1 MESRV
6 KRTFRGFITITA
18 AAAFFAVLLQT
29 PGMGQNL
36 SPEEKAR
43 IKARNIAQNIE
54 LGSRVITIYDRQGK
68 VIKTVGPKG
77 LYTQP
82 VFSPDA
88 KRIAV
93 VEADLHPESTDQF
106 AQTADIFVYDADTGA
121 RTRITTSGNR
131 EQAIAPVW
139 SPDGTQLAYL
149 ALRSGSQGLYRK
161 PSNGQGSEELLYKLP
176 GAGYILSDW
185 SLDGKF
191 LNYSS
196 TQLGQSVL
204 YALPLDEEHKPVE
217 VTKSTSTM
225 QAARLSPDSRLLAYR
240 SDESGKFEVY
250 VRSFDPAGGTGAGKW
265 KISDGGLG
273 MVAWRRDGQELF
285 YFAPDRG
292 IMSVSVST
300 SPAFEF
306 GKPKLLFKAPN
317 SFPVAGTPG
326 GFATIS
332 RDGQR
337 FALAVPIPPRLRQ
350 ITVLDRQGKIVR
362 KVGEPGRYDM
372 PALSPDGARVAVV
385 RADPA
390 TENVDIWSID
400 MRTGKGTAITNDED
414 QDITPIWSPD
424 GKQILYV
431 SIPARNAT
439 YWSIYRKAADGSGS
453 AEQLFRFTP
462 GASLQLTDISAD
474 GKYLGFS
481 SGGALFVVA
490 LTGTDP
496 LARKAIEYVR
506 DEYNE
511 FLGRFSPDSRFM
523 AYLSD
528 ESERNQVWVRPFD
541 SASGTPPAE
550 GKWRVSKDGGDS
562 MIAWRADG
570 RELYYLHND
579 VDTGDTMVMAVDVS
593 MSPPSFQA
601 GTPKLLFRLPMSP
614 QGNPGQ
620 WKNVTKD
627 GRQFIF
633 TIPVTDQAR

>member
-1 MESRV
+1 MKHSY
-6 KRTFRGFITITA
+6 RTAINITA
-18 AAAFFAVLLQT
+18 AALFAVLVLT
-29 PGMGQNL
+29 PGRGQA
-36 SPEEKAR
+36 PTAQEKAKIR
-43 IKARNIAQNIE
+43 ARNIAQTVE
-54 LGSRVITIYDRQGK
+54 LASRFITLYDRQGK
-68 VIKTVGPKG
+68 VVKTVGPKG
-77 LYTQP
+77 LYQQP

-106 AQTADIFVYDADTGA
+106 AQTADIFVYDVDTGA
-121 RTRITTSGNR
+121 HTRITTSGNR

-149 ALRSGSQGLYRK
+149 ALRAGSQGIYRK

-176 GAGYILSDW
+176 GAGYVLSDW

-191 LNYSS
+191 LNYSA
-196 TQLGQSVL
+196 TQLGESVL
-204 YALPLDEEHKPVE
+204 YALPLDGEHKPVE
-217 VTKSTSTM
+217 VTKSAFTM

-250 VRSFDPAGGTGAGKW
+250 VRSFDLAGGAGGGKW

-273 MVAWRRDGQELF
+273 MVAWRRDGQELY

-292 IMSVSVST
+292 IMAVSVST

-306 GKPKLLFKAPN
+306 GKPKLLFKAPD

-326 GFATIS
+326 GLASIS

-337 FALAVPIPPRLRQ
+337 FALVVPPAPSLRE
-350 ITVLDRQGKIVR
+350 ITVFDRQGKTVR
-362 KVGEPGRYDM
+362 KVGEAGLYDM
-372 PALSPDGARVAVV
+372 PALSPDGTKLAVV
-385 RADPA
+385 RNDQV
-390 TENVDIWSID
+390 TNHVDIWSFD
-400 MRTGKGTAITNDED
+400 MNTGKSTAVTSDEA
-414 QDITPIWSPD
+414 QDITPIWSQD

-431 SIPARNAT
+431 SIPPRNAT

-453 AEQLFRFTP
+453 AEQLYRHTP
-462 GASLQLTDISAD
+462 GASLQLTDVSPD

-481 SGGALFVVA
+481 SGGALFVVP

-541 SASGTPPAE
+541 SASGTPPPE

-570 RELYYLHND
+570 KEIYYLHND
-579 VDTGDTMVMAVDVS
+579 VDTGDTMVMAADIA
-593 MSPPSFQA
+593 MAPSFQA
-601 GTPKLLFRLPMSP
+601 GTPRLLFRLPMNP

-627 GRQFIF
+627 GQRFVF
-633 TIPVTDQAR
+633 TVPVTQAAR

>member
-1 MESRV
+1 MKPAFS
-6 KRTFRGFITITA
+6 KAITTTA
-18 AAAFFAVLLQT
+18 AAAFFLVLLQT
-29 PGMGQNL
+29 PGMGQAL
-36 SPEEKAR
+36 SAEEKATTR
-43 IKARNIAQNIE
+43 TRNIAQTIE
-54 LGSRVITIYDRQGK
+54 LASRVLTIYDRDGK
-68 VIKTVGPKG
+68 ALKTVGPKG
-77 LYTQP
+77 LYQQP

-93 VEADLHPESTDQF
+93 VETDLHPESTDQF
-106 AQTADIFVYDADTGA
+106 AQTSDIFVYDADTGA

-139 SPDGTQLAYL
+139 SPDSTQLAYL
-149 ALRSGSQGLYRK
+149 ALRGGSQGIYTK
-161 PSNGQGSEELLYKLP
+161 PSNGQGAEQLLYKLP

-191 LNYSS
+191 LNFSS
-196 TQLGQSVL
+196 TQLGESVL
-204 YALPLDEEHKPVE
+204 YALPLEGEHKPVE
-217 VTKSTSTM
+217 VTRSTSTM

-250 VRSFDPAGGTGAGKW
+250 VRSFEPAGDKGAGKW

-285 YFAPDRG
+285 YYAPDRG

-300 SPAFEF
+300 SPTFEF

-317 SFPVAGTPG
+317 SFPVSGTPG
-326 GFATIS
+326 GLASVS

-337 FALAVPIPPRLRQ
+337 FALVVPPPPRLRQ
-350 ITVLDRQGKIVR
+350 ITVLDRHGKTVR
-362 KVGEPGRYDM
+362 KIGEPGLYDA
-372 PALSPDGARVAVV
+372 PALSPDGTRVAVM
-385 RADPA
+385 RNDPA
-390 TENVDIWSID
+390 TDNVDIWSID
-400 MRTGKGTAITNDED
+400 MSTGKGTAITSDED

-431 SIPARNAT
+431 SIPARNAR

-511 FLGRFSPDSRFM
+511 FLGRFSPDSRFV
-523 AYLSD
+523 AYVSD
-528 ESERNQVWVRPFD
+528 ASERNQIWVRPFD
-541 SASGTPPAE
+541 SVSGTPPAE
-550 GKWRVSKDGGDS
+550 GKWRVSKDGGDG
-562 MIAWRADG
+562 MIAWRSDG

-579 VDTGDTMVMAVDVS
+579 ITTGDTLVMAADIA
-593 MSPPSFQA
+593 MEPSFQA
-601 GTPKLLFRLPMSP
+601 GTPRLLFRLPMSP

-627 GRQFIF
+627 GQQFIF
-633 TIPVTDQAR
+633 TVPMTEKTR

>member
-1 MESRV
+1 MKHSISRSL
-6 KRTFRGFITITA
+6 TTTA
-18 AAAFFAVLLQT
+18 AVAFFAVLLQT
-29 PGMGQNL
+29 PGAGQKL
-36 SPEEKAR
+36 SPEEKAK
-43 IKARNIAQNIE
+43 IKARNIGQTIE
-54 LGSRVITIYDRQGK
+54 LASRFITIYDREGK
-68 VIKTVGPKG
+68 VVKTVGAKG
-77 LYTQP
+77 LYQQP

-93 VEADLHPESTDQF
+93 VETDLHPESTDPF
-106 AQTADIFVYDADTGA
+106 AQTADIFVYDVDTGA

-139 SPDGTQLAYL
+139 SPDGAQLAYL
-149 ALRSGSQGLYRK
+149 ALRGGSQGLYRK

-191 LNYSS
+191 LNFSS

-204 YALPLDEEHKPVE
+204 YALPLDGERKPVE
-217 VTKSTSTM
+217 VSKSTSTM

-250 VRSFDPAGGTGAGKW
+250 VRSFDPIGSTDAGKW

-273 MVAWRRDGQELF
+273 MVAWRRDGRELF
-285 YFAPDRG
+285 YYAPDRG

-300 SPAFEF
+300 SPTFEF
-306 GKPKLLFKAPN
+306 GKPKLLFKAPD
-317 SFPVAGTPG
+317 SFPVSGTPG
-326 GFATIS
+326 GLASIS

-337 FALAVPIPPRLRQ
+337 FALVVPPPPILRQ
-350 ITVLDRQGKIVR
+350 ITVLDRQGKTVR
-362 KVGEPGRYDM
+362 KVGDPGLYDS
-372 PALSPDGARVAVV
+372 PSLSPDGTRLAVMRSDAV
-385 RADPA
+385 
-390 TENVDIWSID
+390 TNNLDIWSID
-400 MRTGKGTAITNDED
+400 MKTGKGTAITNDED

-431 SIPARNAT
+431 SIPTRNAT
-439 YWSIYRKAADGSGS
+439 YWSIYRKAADGSGT

-481 SGGALFVVA
+481 SGGALYVVA

-496 LARKAIEYVR
+496 LARKAVEYVR

-511 FLGRFSPDSRFM
+511 FLGRFSPDSRFV
-523 AYLSD
+523 AYVSD

-541 SASGTPPAE
+541 SASGTPPGA

-562 MIAWRADG
+562 MVAWRADG
-570 RELYYLHND
+570 KELYYLYND
-579 VDTGDTMVMAVDVS
+579 VATGDTIVMAVDIA
-593 MSPPSFQA
+593 MTPSFQP
-601 GTPKLLFRLPMSP
+601 GTPTLLFRLPRSP

-620 WKNVTKD
+620 WKNVTND
-627 GRQFIF
+627 GQQFIF
-633 TIPVTDQAR
+633 TVPVTTGTVTTATR

>member
-1 MESRV
+1 MRHTVWSS
-6 KRTFRGFITITA
+6 ITSA
-18 AAAFFAVLLQT
+18 AALAFLVMLQPA
-29 PGMGQNL
+29 PGTGQAL
-36 SPEEKAR
+36 SAEEKAR
-43 IKARNIAQNIE
+43 TRARNIAQTIE
-54 LGSRVITIYDRQGK
+54 LNSRVITIYDRQGK

-77 LYTQP
+77 LYQQP

-93 VEADLHPESTDQF
+93 VETDLHPESTDQF
-106 AQTADIFVYDADTGA
+106 AQTGDIFVYDADTGA

-149 ALRSGSQGLYRK
+149 ALRGGSQGLYRK
-161 PSNGQGSEELLYKLP
+161 PANGQGSEELLYKLP

-191 LNYSS
+191 LNFSS

-204 YALPLDEEHKPVE
+204 YALPLEGERKPVE

-250 VRSFDPAGGTGAGKW
+250 VRSFDPVGGTGGGKW

-273 MVAWRRDGQELF
+273 MVAWRRDGHELF

-292 IMSVSVST
+292 IMAVSVST

-306 GKPKLLFKAPN
+306 GKPKLLFKAPD
-317 SFPVAGTPG
+317 SFPVSGTPG
-326 GFATIS
+326 GSASIS

-337 FALAVPIPPRLRQ
+337 FALAVPTPRKLRQ
-350 ITVLDRQGKIVR
+350 ITVLDRQGKTVR
-362 KVGEPGRYDM
+362 KVGEPGLYDL
-372 PALSPDGARVAVV
+372 PSLSPDGTRVAVV
-385 RADPA
+385 RTDPA

-400 MRTGKGTAITNDED
+400 MGTGKAIAITNDEN
-414 QDITPIWSPD
+414 QDITPVWSPD

-439 YWSIYRKAADGSGS
+439 YWSIYRKAADGAGS

-474 GKYLGFS
+474 GKYVGFS

-511 FLGRFSPDSRFM
+511 FLGRFSQDSRFV

-541 SASGTPPAE
+541 STSGTPPAE

-570 RELYYLHND
+570 KELYYLHND
-579 VDTGDTMVMAVDVS
+579 VDTGDTMVMAVDIAVA
-593 MSPPSFQA
+593 PSFQA
-601 GTPKLLFRLPMSP
+601 GTPRLLFRLPMSP

-627 GRQFIF
+627 GQQFIF
-633 TIPVTDQAR
+633 TVPVAEAGR

>member
-1 MESRV
+1 M
-6 KRTFRGFITITA
+6 KPAFRRLITTTA
-18 AAAFFAVLLQT
+18 AAALFVPLLQT
-29 PGMGQNL
+29 PGMGQAL
-36 SPEEKAR
+36 SAEEKATTR
-43 IKARNIAQNIE
+43 ARNIAQTIE
-54 LGSRVITIYDRQGK
+54 LASRVITIYDREGN
-68 VIKTVGPKG
+68 VVKTVGSKG
-77 LYTQP
+77 LYQQP

-93 VEADLHPESTDQF
+93 VETDLHPESTDQF
-106 AQTADIFVYDADTGA
+106 AQTSDIFVYDADTGS

-149 ALRSGSQGLYRK
+149 ALRGGSQGLYTK
-161 PSNGQGSEELLYKLP
+161 PSNGQGSEQLLYKLP

-191 LNYSS
+191 LNFSS
-196 TQLGQSVL
+196 TQLGASVL
-204 YALPLDEEHKPVE
+204 YALPLDGEHKPVE
-217 VTKSTSTM
+217 VTRSTSTM

-250 VRSFDPAGGTGAGKW
+250 VRSFEPAGGKGDGKW

-292 IMSVSVST
+292 IMAVSVST
-300 SPAFEF
+300 SPTFEF

-317 SFPVAGTPG
+317 SFPVSGTPG
-326 GFATIS
+326 GLASIS

-337 FALAVPIPPRLRQ
+337 FALVVPPPPRLRQ
-350 ITVLDRQGKIVR
+350 ITVLDRQGKTVR
-362 KVGEPGRYDM
+362 KVGEAGLYDL
-372 PALSPDGARVAVV
+372 PALSPDGTRVAVV
-385 RADPA
+385 RNDPV
-390 TENVDIWSID
+390 TDNVDIWSID
-400 MRTGKGTAITNDED
+400 MSTGKGTAITSDED

-431 SIPARNAT
+431 SIPARNARF
-439 YWSIYRKAADGSGS
+439 WSIYRKAADGSGS

-481 SGGALFVVA
+481 SGGALFVVS

-496 LARKAIEYVR
+496 LARKAIEYMR

-511 FLGRFSPDSRFM
+511 FLGRFSPDSRFV
-523 AYLSD
+523 AYVSN
-528 ESERNQVWVRPFD
+528 ESERNQIWVRPFD
-541 SASGTPPAE
+541 SVSGTPPVV

-570 RELYYLHND
+570 GELYYLHND
-579 VDTGDTMVMAVDVS
+579 VDTGDTMVMAVEIV
-593 MSPPSFQA
+593 MAPSFQA
-601 GTPKLLFRLPMSP
+601 GTPRLLFRLPMSP

-627 GRQFIF
+627 GQQFIF
-633 TIPVTDQAR
+633 TVPVTVAAR

>member
-1 MESRV
+1 MKQSY
-6 KRTFRGFITITA
+6 RTAINIA
-18 AAAFFAVLLQT
+18 AAALFAVLVLT
-29 PGMGQNL
+29 PGRGQA
-36 SPEEKAR
+36 PTAQEKAKIR
-43 IKARNIAQNIE
+43 ARNIAQTVE
-54 LGSRVITIYDRQGK
+54 LASRFITIYDRQGK
-68 VIKTVGPKG
+68 VVKTVGPKG
-77 LYTQP
+77 LYQQP

-106 AQTADIFVYDADTGA
+106 AQTADIFVYDVDTA
-121 RTRITTSGNR
+121 AHTRITTSGNR

-149 ALRSGSQGLYRK
+149 ALRAGSQGIYRK

-176 GAGYILSDW
+176 GAGYVLSDW

-191 LNYSS
+191 LNYSA
-196 TQLGQSVL
+196 TQLGESIL
-204 YALPLDEEHKPVE
+204 YALPLEGERKPVE

-250 VRSFDPAGGTGAGKW
+250 VRSFDLAGGTGGGKW
-265 KISDGGLG
+265 KVSDGGLG
-273 MVAWRRDGQELF
+273 MVAWRRDGQELY

-292 IMSVSVST
+292 IMAVSVST

-306 GKPKLLFKAPN
+306 GKPKLLFKAPD

-326 GFATIS
+326 GLASIS

-337 FALAVPIPPRLRQ
+337 FALVVPPAPSLRE
-350 ITVLDRQGKIVR
+350 ITVFDRQGKTVR
-362 KVGEPGRYDM
+362 KVGEPGLYDM
-372 PALSPDGARVAVV
+372 PALSPDGTKLAVV
-385 RADPA
+385 RSDQV
-390 TENVDIWSID
+390 TNNVDIWSFD
-400 MRTGKGTAITNDED
+400 MNTGKSAAVTSDEA

-431 SIPARNAT
+431 SIPPRNAT

-453 AEQLFRFTP
+453 AEQLYRHTP
-462 GASLQLTDISAD
+462 GASLQLTDISPD

-481 SGGALFVVA
+481 SGGALFVVP

-496 LARKAIEYVR
+496 LARKAIEYLR

-528 ESERNQVWVRPFD
+528 ESDRNQVWVRPFD
-541 SASGTPPAE
+541 SASGTPSSE
-550 GKWRVSKDGGDS
+550 GKWRISKDGGDG
-562 MIAWRADG
+562 MIAWRGDG
-570 RELYYLHND
+570 KEMYYLHND
-579 VDTGDTMVMAVDVS
+579 VDTGDTLVMAADIA
-593 MSPPSFQA
+593 MAPSFQA
-601 GTPKLLFRLPMSP
+601 GTPKLLFRVPMNP

-627 GRQFIF
+627 GQRFVF
-633 TIPVTDQAR
+633 TVPVTQAVR

>member
-1 MESRV
+1 M
-6 KRTFRGFITITA
+6 
-18 AAAFFAVLLQT
+18 LQPA
-29 PGMGQNL
+29 PGTGQAL
-36 SPEEKAR
+36 SAEEKAR
-43 IKARNIAQNIE
+43 TRARNIAQTIE
-54 LGSRVITIYDRQGK
+54 LNSRVITIYDRQGK

-77 LYTQP
+77 LYQQP

-93 VEADLHPESTDQF
+93 VETDLHPESTDQF
-106 AQTADIFVYDADTGA
+106 AQTGDIFVYDADTGA

-149 ALRSGSQGLYRK
+149 ALRGGSQGLYRK
-161 PSNGQGSEELLYKLP
+161 PANGQGSEELLYKLP

-191 LNYSS
+191 LNFSS

-204 YALPLDEEHKPVE
+204 YALPLEGERKPVE

-250 VRSFDPAGGTGAGKW
+250 VRSFDPVGGTGGGKW

-273 MVAWRRDGQELF
+273 MVAWRRDGHELF

-292 IMSVSVST
+292 IMAVSVST

-306 GKPKLLFKAPN
+306 GKPKLLFKAPD
-317 SFPVAGTPG
+317 SFPVSGTPG
-326 GFATIS
+326 GSASIS

-337 FALAVPIPPRLRQ
+337 FALAVPTPRKLRQ
-350 ITVLDRQGKIVR
+350 ITVLDRQGKTVR
-362 KVGEPGRYDM
+362 KVGEPGLYDL
-372 PALSPDGARVAVV
+372 PSLSPDGTRVAVV
-385 RADPA
+385 RTDPA

-400 MRTGKGTAITNDED
+400 MGTGKAIAITNDEN
-414 QDITPIWSPD
+414 QDITPVWSPD

-439 YWSIYRKAADGSGS
+439 YWSIYRKAADGAGS

-474 GKYLGFS
+474 GKYVGFS

-511 FLGRFSPDSRFM
+511 FLGRFSQDSRFV

-541 SASGTPPAE
+541 STSGTPPAE

-570 RELYYLHND
+570 KELYYLHND
-579 VDTGDTMVMAVDVS
+579 VDTGDTMVMAVDIAVA
-593 MSPPSFQA
+593 PSFQA
-601 GTPKLLFRLPMSP
+601 GTPRLLFRLPMSP

-627 GRQFIF
+627 GQQFIF
-633 TIPVTDQAR
+633 TVPVAEAGR

>member
-1 MESRV
+1 MP
-6 KRTFRGFITITA
+6 ITITA
-18 AAAFFAVLLQT
+18 AAVFFVLLLQT
-29 PGMGQNL
+29 PVMGQAL
-36 SPEEKAR
+36 SAEEKAKTR
-43 IKARNIAQNIE
+43 TRNINQIIE
-54 LGSRVITIYDRQGK
+54 LNARVITIYDRDGK
-68 VIKTVGPKG
+68 VVKAVGQKG
-77 LYTQP
+77 LYQQP

-93 VEADLHPESTDQF
+93 VETDLHPESTDQF
-106 AQTADIFVYDADTGA
+106 AQTSDIFVYDADTGA
-121 RTRITTSGNR
+121 RTRITVSGNR

-139 SPDGTQLAYL
+139 SPDGTRLAYL
-149 ALRSGSQGLYRK
+149 ALRGGSQGIYTK
-161 PSNGQGSEELLYKLP
+161 PSNGEGSEELLYKLP

-191 LNYSS
+191 LNFSS

-204 YALPLDEEHKPVE
+204 YALPLDGEHKPVE
-217 VTKSTSTM
+217 VTRSASTM

-250 VRSFDPAGGTGAGKW
+250 VRSFDPAGGKGGEKW

-273 MVAWRRDGQELF
+273 MVAWRLDGQELF

-292 IMSVSVST
+292 IMAVSVST

-317 SFPVAGTPG
+317 SFPVSGTPG
-326 GFATIS
+326 GLASIS

-337 FALAVPIPPRLRQ
+337 FALVVPPSPRLRQ
-350 ITVLDRQGKIVR
+350 ITVLDREGKPIR
-362 KVGEPGRYDM
+362 KVGEPGLYDS
-372 PALSPDGARVAVV
+372 PALSPDGTRVAVV
-385 RADPA
+385 RNDPV
-390 TENVDIWSID
+390 TDNVDIWSID
-400 MRTGKGTAITNDED
+400 MSTGKGTAITSDD
-414 QDITPIWSPD
+414 AQDITPVWSPD

-431 SIPARNAT
+431 SIPARDAR

-453 AEQLFRFTP
+453 AEPLFRFTP

-490 LTGTDP
+490 LAGTDP
-496 LARKAIEYVR
+496 LARKAIEYMR

-511 FLGRFSPDSRFM
+511 FLGRFSPDSRFV
-523 AYLSD
+523 AYVSD
-528 ESERNQVWVRPFD
+528 ESERNQIWVRPFD
-541 SASGTPPAE
+541 SVSGTPSAQ
-550 GKWRVSKDGGDS
+550 GKWKVSNDGGDG

-579 VDTGDTMVMAVDVS
+579 VNTGDTMVMAMDIATE
-593 MSPPSFQA
+593 PTFQA
-601 GTPKLLFRLPMSP
+601 GTPRLLFRLPMSP

-627 GRQFIF
+627 GQQFIF
-633 TIPVTDQAR
+633 TVPITESAH

>member
-1 MESRV
+1 M
-6 KRTFRGFITITA
+6 KHTFRMSITTTA
-18 AAAFFAVLLQT
+18 AAAFVAVLLQT
-29 PGMGQNL
+29 PGMGQVL
-36 SPEEKAR
+36 SAEEKAR
-43 IKARNIAQNIE
+43 TKARDIAQTIE
-54 LGSRVITIYDRQGK
+54 LASRVITIYDRQGK

-77 LYTQP
+77 LYQQP

-93 VEADLHPESTDQF
+93 VETDLHPESTDPF

-121 RTRITTSGNR
+121 RSRITTSGNR

-149 ALRSGSQGLYRK
+149 ALRGGSQGLYRK
-161 PSNGQGSEELLYKLP
+161 TSNGQGSEELLYKLP

-204 YALPLDEEHKPVE
+204 YALPLDGEHKPVE

-250 VRSFDPAGGTGAGKW
+250 VRSFEPAGGTGAGKW

-285 YFAPDRG
+285 YYAPDRG

-306 GKPKLLFKAPN
+306 GRPKLLFKAPD
-317 SFPVAGTPG
+317 SFPVSGTPG
-326 GFATIS
+326 GLASIS

-337 FALAVPIPPRLRQ
+337 FALVVPPPPRLRQ
-350 ITVLDRQGKIVR
+350 ITVLDRQGKTVR
-362 KVGEPGRYDM
+362 KVGEPGLYDL
-372 PALSPDGARVAVV
+372 PALSPDGTRVAVV
-385 RADPA
+385 RSDPA
-390 TENVDIWSID
+390 TNNVDIWSID
-400 MRTGKGTAITNDED
+400 MSTGKGTAITNDED

-439 YWSIYRKAADGSGS
+439 FWSIYRKAADGSGS

-506 DEYNE
+506 DEYSE
-511 FLGRFSPDSRFM
+511 FLGRFSPDSRFV
-523 AYLSD
+523 AYVSD

-541 SASGTPPAE
+541 STSGTPPAE
-550 GKWRVSKDGGDS
+550 GKWRVSKDGGDG

-579 VDTGDTMVMAVDVS
+579 IDTGDTMVMAVDVS

-627 GRQFIF
+627 GQQFIF
-633 TIPVTDQAR
+633 TVPVPEAAH

>member
-1 MESRV
+1 M
-6 KRTFRGFITITA
+6 KHTFRRFITTTA
-18 AAAFFAVLLQT
+18 AAACFVVLLQT
-29 PGMGQNL
+29 PGMGQKL
-36 SPEEKAR
+36 SPEEKAK
-43 IKARNIAQNIE
+43 IKARNIAQTIE
-54 LGSRVITIYDRQGK
+54 QASRVITIYDREGK
-68 VIKTVGPKG
+68 VVKTVGAKA
-77 LYTQP
+77 LYSQP

-93 VEADLHPESTDQF
+93 VETDLHPESTDPF
-106 AQTADIFVYDADTGA
+106 AQTSDIFVYDADTGA

-196 TQLGQSVL
+196 TQLGESVL
-204 YALPLDEEHKPVE
+204 YALPLDGEHKPVE

-240 SDESGKFEVY
+240 SDESGKFEVF
-250 VRSFDPAGGTGAGKW
+250 VRSFEPAGGTGAGKW

-273 MVAWRRDGQELF
+273 MVAWRRDGKELF
-285 YFAPDRG
+285 YYAPDRG
-292 IMSVSVST
+292 IMAVSVST

-306 GKPKLLFKAPN
+306 GKPKLLFKAPD
-317 SFPVAGTPG
+317 SFPVSGTPG
-326 GFATIS
+326 GLASIS

-337 FALAVPIPPRLRQ
+337 FALVVPPPPRLRQ

-362 KVGEPGRYDM
+362 KVGEPGMYDL
-372 PALSPDGARVAVV
+372 PALSPDGTRLAVV
-385 RADPA
+385 RTDAV
-390 TENVDIWSID
+390 TNNVDIWSID
-400 MRTGKGTAITNDED
+400 MSTGKGTAITSDEA

-439 YWSIYRKAADGSGS
+439 FWSIYRKAADGSGS

-462 GASLQLTDISAD
+462 GASLQLSDISAD

-481 SGGALFVVA
+481 SGGALYVVA

-496 LARKAIEYVR
+496 LARKATEYVR

-511 FLGRFSPDSRFM
+511 FLGRFSPDARFV

-541 SASGTPPAE
+541 STSGTPPAE
-550 GKWRVSKDGGDS
+550 GKWMVSKDGGDS

-570 RELYYLHND
+570 KELYYLHND
-579 VDTGDTMVMAVDVS
+579 IDTGDMLVMAADIT
-593 MSPPSFQA
+593 MAPSFQS

-620 WKNVTKD
+620 WKSVTKD
-627 GRQFIF
+627 GQQFIF
-633 TIPVTDQAR
+633 TVPMTEAAR

>member
-1 MESRV
+1 MRHTVRSCII
-6 KRTFRGFITITA
+6 TFA
-18 AAAFFAVLLQT
+18 AAACVAVLLQRQ
-29 PGMGQNL
+29 GNAQKL
-36 SPEEKAR
+36 SEAEKAK
-43 IKARNIAQNIE
+43 IKSRNIAQTIE
-54 LGSRVITIYDRQGK
+54 LASRVLTIYDRQGK

-77 LYTQP
+77 LYSQP

-93 VEADLHPESTDQF
+93 VEIDLHPESTDQF
-106 AQTADIFVYDADTGA
+106 AQTGDIFVYDADTGE
-121 RTRITTSGNR
+121 RTRITASGNR

-149 ALRSGSQGLYRK
+149 ALRKGSQGIYRK

-196 TQLGQSVL
+196 TQLGESVL
-204 YALPLDEEHKPVE
+204 YALPVDGEHKPVV
-217 VTKSTSTM
+217 VTKSTSTI

-250 VRSFDPAGGTGAGKW
+250 VRAFDPVGGADGGKW
-265 KISDGGLG
+265 KVSDGGLG

-285 YFAPDRG
+285 YYAPDRG

-300 SPAFEF
+300 SPKFEF
-306 GKPKLLFKAPN
+306 GKPKLLFKAPD

-326 GFATIS
+326 GSASIS

-337 FALAVPIPPRLRQ
+337 FALIVPPPPVLRQ
-350 ITVLDRQGKIVR
+350 ITVLDRQGKTVR
-362 KVGEPGRYDM
+362 KVGKPGLYGT
-372 PALSPDGARVAVV
+372 PALSPDGTRVAVV
-385 RADPA
+385 RTDPA
-390 TENVDIWSID
+390 TDNVDIWSVD
-400 MRTGKGTAITNDED
+400 MRTGKGTAITIDED

-424 GKQILYV
+424 GRQILYV
-431 SIPARNAT
+431 SIPVRNAT

-462 GASLQLTDISAD
+462 GASLQLTDVSAD

-496 LARKAIEYVR
+496 LARKAVEYLR

-511 FLGRFSPDSRFM
+511 FLGRFSPDSRFV
-523 AYLSD
+523 AYVSD
-528 ESERNQVWVRPFD
+528 ASERNQIWVRPFD
-541 SASGTPPAE
+541 SASGTPLAQD
-550 GKWRVSKDGGDS
+550 KWKVSQEGGDG
-562 MIAWRADG
+562 MVAWRGDG
-570 RELYYLHND
+570 KELYFLRND
-579 VDTGDTMVMAVDVS
+579 IDTGDMMVMAADIA
-593 MSPPSFQA
+593 MSPSFQA
-601 GTPKLLFRLPMSP
+601 GTPKMLFRLPMSP

-627 GRQFIF
+627 GQQFIF
-633 TIPVTDQAR
+633 TVPVAAGAVTRAAR

>member
-1 MESRV
+1 MKHSY
-6 KRTFRGFITITA
+6 RTAINITA
-18 AAAFFAVLLQT
+18 AALFAVLVLT
-29 PGMGQNL
+29 PGRGQA
-36 SPEEKAR
+36 PTAQEKAKIR
-43 IKARNIAQNIE
+43 ARNIAQTVE
-54 LGSRVITIYDRQGK
+54 LASRFITIYDRQGK
-68 VIKTVGPKG
+68 VVKTVGPKG
-77 LYTQP
+77 LYQQP

-106 AQTADIFVYDADTGA
+106 AQTADIFVYDVDTGA
-121 RTRITTSGNR
+121 HTRITTSGNR

-149 ALRSGSQGLYRK
+149 ALRAGSQGIYRK

-176 GAGYILSDW
+176 GAGYVLSDW

-191 LNYSS
+191 LNYSA
-196 TQLGQSVL
+196 TQLGESIL
-204 YALPLDEEHKPVE
+204 YALPLDGDRKPVE

-250 VRSFDPAGGTGAGKW
+250 VRSFDLAGGAGGGKW

-273 MVAWRRDGQELF
+273 MVAWRRDGQELY

-292 IMSVSVST
+292 IMAVSVST

-306 GKPKLLFKAPN
+306 GKPKLLFKAPD
-317 SFPVAGTPG
+317 SFPVVGTPG
-326 GFATIS
+326 GLASIS

-337 FALAVPIPPRLRQ
+337 FALVVPPAPSLRE
-350 ITVLDRQGKIVR
+350 ITVFDRQGKTLR
-362 KVGEPGRYDM
+362 KVGEPGLYDM
-372 PALSPDGARVAVV
+372 PALSPDGTKLAVV
-385 RADPA
+385 RSDQV
-390 TENVDIWSID
+390 TNNVDIWSFD
-400 MRTGKGTAITNDED
+400 MNTGKSAAVTSDEA

-431 SIPARNAT
+431 SIPPRNAT

-453 AEQLFRFTP
+453 AEQLYRHTP
-462 GASLQLTDISAD
+462 GASLQLTDISPD

-481 SGGALFVVA
+481 SGGALFVVP

-496 LARKAIEYVR
+496 LARKAIEYLR

-541 SASGTPPAE
+541 SASGTPPPE
-550 GKWRVSKDGGDS
+550 GKWRISKDGGDS

-570 RELYYLHND
+570 KEMYYLHND
-579 VDTGDTMVMAVDVS
+579 VDTGDTMVMAADIA
-593 MSPPSFQA
+593 MAPSFQA
-601 GTPKLLFRLPMSP
+601 GTPKLLFRLPRNP

-627 GRQFIF
+627 GQRFVF
-633 TIPVTDQAR
+633 TVPMTQAAR

>member
-1 MESRV
+1 MS
-6 KRTFRGFITITA
+6 ITTTA
-18 AAAFFAVLLQT
+18 AAAFVAVLLQT
-29 PGMGQNL
+29 PGMGQAL
-36 SPEEKAR
+36 SAEEKAR
-43 IKARNIAQNIE
+43 TKARNISQTIE
-54 LGSRVITIYDRQGK
+54 LASRVITIYDRQGK
-68 VIKTVGPKG
+68 VIKTVAPKG
-77 LYTQP
+77 LYQQP
-82 VFSPDA
+82 VFSPDS

-93 VEADLHPESTDQF
+93 VETDLHPESTDPF

-121 RTRITTSGNR
+121 RSRITTSGNR

-149 ALRSGSQGLYRK
+149 ALRGGSQGLYRK

-204 YALPLDEEHKPVE
+204 YALPLDGEHKPVE

-250 VRSFDPAGGTGAGKW
+250 VRSFEPAGGTGAGKW

-285 YFAPDRG
+285 YYAPDRG

-306 GKPKLLFKAPN
+306 GRPKLLFKAPD
-317 SFPVAGTPG
+317 SFPVSGTPG
-326 GFATIS
+326 GLASIS

-337 FALAVPIPPRLRQ
+337 FALVVPPPPRLRQ
-350 ITVLDRQGKIVR
+350 ITVLDRQGKTVR
-362 KVGEPGRYDM
+362 KVGEPGLYDL
-372 PALSPDGARVAVV
+372 PALSPDGTRVAVV
-385 RADPA
+385 RSDPA
-390 TENVDIWSID
+390 TNNVDIWSID
-400 MRTGKGTAITNDED
+400 MSTGKGTAITNDED
-414 QDITPIWSPD
+414 QDLTPIWSPD

-439 YWSIYRKAADGSGS
+439 FWSIYRKAADGSGS

-506 DEYNE
+506 DEYSE
-511 FLGRFSPDSRFM
+511 FLGRFSPDSRFV
-523 AYLSD
+523 AYVSD

-541 SASGTPPAE
+541 STSGTPPAE
-550 GKWRVSKDGGDS
+550 GKWRVSKDGGDG

-579 VDTGDTMVMAVDVS
+579 IDTGDTMVMAVDVS

-627 GRQFIF
+627 GQQFIF
-633 TIPVTDQAR
+633 TVPVPEAAH

>member
-1 MESRV
+1 MKHTLRIAV
-6 KRTFRGFITITA
+6 TATA
-18 AAAFFAVLLQT
+18 AAVFFAVLLLI
-29 PGMGQNL
+29 PVRGQA
-36 SPEEKAR
+36 PTKEEKAKVR
-43 IKARNIAQNIE
+43 ARNIAQTIE
-54 LGSRVITIYDRQGK
+54 LASRVITIYDRQGK
-68 VIKTVGPKG
+68 VVKTVGAKG
-77 LYTQP
+77 LYNQP

-106 AQTADIFVYDADTGA
+106 EQTADIFVYDVDTGA
-121 RTRITTSGNR
+121 KTRITTSGSR
-131 EQAIAPVW
+131 EQSTAPVW
-139 SPDGTQLAYL
+139 SPDGTQIAYL
-149 ALRSGSQGLYRK
+149 ALRTGSQGIYRK

-176 GAGYILSDW
+176 AAGYILSDW

-191 LNYSS
+191 LNFSL
-196 TQLGQSVL
+196 TQLTESVL
-204 YALPLDEEHKPVE
+204 YALPLEGEHKPVE
-217 VTKSTSTM
+217 VTKSTSTI

-250 VRSFDPAGGTGAGKW
+250 VRSFEPAGGQAAGKW

-285 YFAPDRG
+285 YYAPDRG

-300 SPAFEF
+300 SPTFEF
-306 GKPKLLFKAPN
+306 GKPKLVFKVPD

-326 GFATIS
+326 GLASIS

-337 FALAVPIPPRLRQ
+337 FALVLPPPPNLRQ
-350 ITVLDRQGKIVR
+350 ITVFDRQGKTVR
-362 KVGEPGRYDM
+362 KVGEPGLYDL
-372 PALSPDGARVAVV
+372 PALSPDGTKLAVV
-385 RADPA
+385 RNDPV
-390 TENVDIWSID
+390 TNHVDIWSFD
-400 MRTGKGTAITNDED
+400 MSTGKGSAITNDED
-414 QDITPIWSPD
+414 QDITPIWSSD

-453 AEQLFRFTP
+453 AEQLYRHTP
-462 GASLQLTDISAD
+462 GASLQLTDISPD

-496 LARKAIEYVR
+496 LARKAIEYLR

-541 SASGTPPAE
+541 AASGTPPAE

-562 MIAWRADG
+562 MVAWRNDG
-570 RELYYLHND
+570 KEIYYLHND
-579 VDTGDTMVMAVDVS
+579 VDTGDTLVMAVDIATA
-593 MSPPSFQA
+593 PAFQP

-614 QGNPGQ
+614 LGNPGQ
-620 WKNVTKD
+620 WKNVTRD
-627 GRQFIF
+627 GQQFVF
-633 TIPVTDQAR
+633 TVPVKQ

>member
-1 MESRV
+1 M
-6 KRTFRGFITITA
+6 KHTLKHTFRSSITITA
-18 AAAFFAVLLQT
+18 SAALFAVLLQT
-29 PGMGQNL
+29 PGMGQKP
-36 SPEEKAR
+36 SAEEKAKVR
-43 IKARNIAQNIE
+43 ARNIAQTIE
-54 LGSRVITIYDRQGK
+54 LASRPITIYDRQGK

-77 LYTQP
+77 LYQQP

-93 VEADLHPESTDQF
+93 VETDLHPESTDQF
-106 AQTADIFVYDADTGA
+106 AQTADIFVLDVDTGT
-121 RTRITTSGNR
+121 RVRITTSGNR

-139 SPDGTQLAYL
+139 SPDGTQLAYV
-149 ALRSGSQGLYRK
+149 ALRGGSQGLYRK
-161 PSNGQGSEELLYKLP
+161 PSNGQGSDELLYKLP

-191 LNYSS
+191 LNFSS

-204 YALPLDEEHKPVE
+204 YALPLDGEHKPVE

-250 VRSFDPAGGTGAGKW
+250 VRSFDPAGGTGGAKW

-285 YFAPDRG
+285 YYAPDRG

-306 GKPKLLFKAPN
+306 GKPKLLFKAPD
-317 SFPVAGTPG
+317 SFPVSGTPG
-326 GFATIS
+326 GLASIS
-332 RDGQR
+332 RDGQQ
-337 FALAVPIPPRLRQ
+337 FALAVPPPPALRQ
-350 ITVLDRQGKIVR
+350 ITVLNRQGKTVR
-362 KVGEPGRYDM
+362 NVSEPGLYDS
-372 PALSPDGARVAVV
+372 PALSPDGTRVAVV
-385 RADPA
+385 RSDPA
-390 TENVDIWSID
+390 TNNVDIWSID
-400 MRTGKGTAITNDED
+400 MGTGKGTAITNDEA

-424 GKQILYV
+424 SKQILYV
-431 SIPARNAT
+431 TIPARNAT

-481 SGGALFVVA
+481 SGGALFVVP

-511 FLGRFSPDSRFM
+511 FLGRFSPDSRFV

-541 SASGTPPAE
+541 SVSGTPSSE
-550 GKWRVSKDGGDS
+550 GKWRVSKEGGDS

-570 RELYYLHND
+570 KELYYLHND
-579 VDTGDTMVMAVDVS
+579 VDTGDTMVMAAGVTAA
-593 MSPPSFQA
+593 PSFHA
-601 GTPKLLFRLPMSP
+601 ETPALLFRLRMSP
-614 QGNPGQ
+614 KGNPGE
-620 WKNVTKD
+620 WKNVSKD
-627 GRQFIF
+627 GQQFIF
-633 TIPVTDQAR
+633 TVPVTASR

>member
-1 MESRV
+1 M
-6 KRTFRGFITITA
+6 KHTLKQTFRSSITTTATA
-18 AAAFFAVLLQT
+18 ALFAVLLQT
-29 PGMGQNL
+29 PGMGQKP
-36 SPEEKAR
+36 SAEEKAKVR
-43 IKARNIAQNIE
+43 ARNIAQTIE
-54 LGSRVITIYDRQGK
+54 LASRVMTIYDRQGK

-77 LYTQP
+77 LYQQP

-93 VEADLHPESTDQF
+93 VETDLHPESTDQF
-106 AQTADIFVYDADTGA
+106 AQTADIFVYDVDTG
-121 RTRITTSGNR
+121 RRIRISTSGNR

-149 ALRSGSQGLYRK
+149 ALRGGSQGLYRK
-161 PSNGQGSEELLYKLP
+161 PSNGEGSEELLYKLP

-191 LNYSS
+191 LNFSS

-204 YALPLDEEHKPVE
+204 YALPLNGEHKPVE

-250 VRSFDPAGGTGAGKW
+250 VRSFNPGGGADGGKW

-285 YFAPDRG
+285 YYAPDRG
-292 IMSVSVST
+292 IMAVSVGT
-300 SPAFEF
+300 SPTFEF
-306 GKPKLLFKAPN
+306 GKPKLLFKAPD
-317 SFPVAGTPG
+317 SFPVSGTPG
-326 GFATIS
+326 GLASVS

-337 FALAVPIPPRLRQ
+337 FALALPLPPALRQ
-350 ITVLDRQGKIVR
+350 ITVLDRKGKAVR
-362 KVGEPGRYDM
+362 KVGAPGLYDS
-372 PALSPDGARVAVV
+372 PALSPDGTRVAVV
-385 RADPA
+385 RSDPA
-390 TENVDIWSID
+390 TNNVDIWSID
-400 MRTGKGTAITNDED
+400 MATGKGTAITNDED
-414 QDITPIWSPD
+414 QDTTPIWSPD

-431 SIPARNAT
+431 SIPARNST

-481 SGGALFVVA
+481 SGGALFVVP

-511 FLGRFSPDSRFM
+511 FLGRFSPDSRFV

-541 SASGTPPAE
+541 GNSGTPSSE
-550 GKWRVSKDGGDS
+550 GKWRVSTEGGDS

-570 RELYYLHND
+570 KELYYLRND
-579 VDTGDTMVMAVDVS
+579 ADTGDTMVMAVGIATA
-593 MSPPSFQA
+593 PSFHA
-601 GTPKLLFRLPMSP
+601 ETPALLFRLPMSP

-627 GRQFIF
+627 GQQFIF
-633 TIPVTDQAR
+633 TVPVTAAR

>member
-1 MESRV
+1 VQHS
-6 KRTFRGFITITA
+6 FRRSITA
-18 AAAFFAVLLQT
+18 TGAATLFAVLLQT
-29 PGMGQNL
+29 PVMGQAL
-36 SPEEKAR
+36 SAGEKAR

-54 LGSRVITIYDRQGK
+54 LGSRIITIYDRQGK

-106 AQTADIFVYDADTGA
+106 AQTADIFVFDADTA
-121 RTRITTSGNR
+121 SRTRITTSGNR

-149 ALRSGSQGLYRK
+149 ALRGGSQGLYRK

-185 SLDGKF
+185 SLDGRF
-191 LNYSS
+191 LNFSS

-204 YALPLDEEHKPVE
+204 YALPLDGERKPVE

-250 VRSFDPAGGTGAGKW
+250 VRSFDPAGGTGTGKW

-306 GKPKLLFKAPN
+306 GKPKLLFKAPD
-317 SFPVAGTPG
+317 SFPVSGTPG
-326 GFATIS
+326 GFASIS

-337 FALAVPIPPRLRQ
+337 FALAVPIPPKLRQ
-350 ITVLDRQGKIVR
+350 ITVLDRQGKTVR

-372 PALSPDGARVAVV
+372 PTLSPDGTRVAVV
-385 RADPA
+385 RTDPA

-400 MRTGKGTAITNDED
+400 MRTGKGTAITNDEA

-431 SIPARNAT
+431 SIPARSAT

-474 GKYLGFS
+474 GRYLSFS

-562 MIAWRADG
+562 MVAWRADG
-570 RELYYLHND
+570 KELYYLHND
-579 VDTGDTMVMAVDVS
+579 VDTGDMMVMAVDVS

-601 GTPKLLFRLPMSP
+601 GTPKLLFRLPTSP

-627 GRQFIF
+627 GREFIF
-633 TIPVTDQAR
+633 TVPVTVAAH